1 MLQTSV
7 KPMTE
12 RRFLAIWP
20 DTPTRCELERRLAA
34 LAPLPGRPA
43 HPLDWQVT
51 LIFLGALEPE
61 RLACIDAV
69 AGDAAT
75 RARSFDLEL
84 DRIGHF
90 ARSRAPWCGPTRTP
104 ESLARLV
111 TDLQAHLAGCGI
123 EPEPRPYRPH
133 LTLARKVRAVPAL
146 ELHTPIGWTA
156 RELVLAHGVTGER
169 PRYRI
174 RHRYPLP

>member
-1 MLQTSV
+1 
-7 KPMTE
+7 MTE
-12 RRFLAIWP
+12 RWFLAIWP
-20 DTPTRCELERRLAA
+20 DTQTRSALERQLAA
-34 LAPLPGRPA
+34 LGPLPGRPT
-43 HPLDWQVT
+43 HPLDWHVT

-61 RLACIDAV
+61 RLACIDAA

-75 RARSFDLEL
+75 RATSFFMEL

-90 ARSRAPWCGPTRTP
+90 ARSQVLWCGPARTP

-111 TDLQAHLAGCGI
+111 TDLQAHLTRCGI
-123 EPEPRPYRPH
+123 APERRPYRPH
-133 LTLARKVRAVPAL
+133 LTLARKVRTAPGL
-146 ELHTPIGWTA
+146 ELHRPIGWTA
-156 RELVLAHGVTGER
+156 HELVLAHGVTGER